1 MSAII
6 NSTIKTNPMGRWYIA
21 ITDASNPEKTEI
33 CLDIYE
39 YSDKIEAMGKEYEG
53 KVEVVW
59 TADSDVTP
67 LQIHEIR
74 QQMMAYEAEQEAL
87 KKAAEQN
94 ASSVV

>member
-1 MSAII
+1 MPAII
-6 NSTIKTNPMGRWYIA
+6 NSTIKTNPMGRWYIE
-21 ITDASNPEKTEI
+21 INDASKSEKTEI

-59 TADSDVTP
+59 TADSNVTP

-94 ASSVV
+94 P